1 MIYIINIFLIVSWIV
16 FSIYEGKR
24 EAWFFH
30 KGGVKLKRDIHFYF
44 SVQRISVGIAFLVAL
59 TSTEISWYNLL
70 DVVLTSIMLIIV
82 FPFWHGGYYYL
93 ERNNLNP
100 TIYKKRFKDFNNSSA
115 IFDFTWNER
124 LIMFMVGIMII
135 IHIKRFRKLL
145 NITMLITRGILN
157 Q

>member
-30 KGGVKLKRDIHFYF
+30 KGGIKLRRDIHFYF
-44 SVQRISVGIAFLVAL
+44 SIQRISVGVAFVIAL
-59 TSTEISWYNLL
+59 TSIEISWFNFL
-70 DVVLTSIMLIIV
+70 DVSLTSIMLISM
-82 FPFWHGGYYYL
+82 FPFWHDGYYYL

-100 TIYKKRFKDFNNSSA
+100 TIYQKRFKDFNNSSA

-124 LIMFMVGIMII
+124 KIMFIVGIMII
-135 IHIKRFRKLL
+135 ILKL
-145 NITMLITRGILN
+145 II
-157 Q
+157 

>member
-30 KGGVKLKRDIHFYF
+30 KGGIKLRRDIHFYF
-44 SVQRISVGIAFLVAL
+44 SIQRISVGVAFLIAL
-59 TSTEISWYNLL
+59 TSIEISWHNLL
-70 DVVLTSIMLIIV
+70 DACLTLIMLISI
-82 FPFWHGGYYYL
+82 FPFWHDGCYYL

-100 TIYKKRFKDFNNSSA
+100 TIYQKRFKDFNNSSA

-124 LIMFMVGIMII
+124 KIMFIVGIMII
-135 IHIKRFRKLL
+135 ILKL
-145 NITMLITRGILN
+145 II
-157 Q
+157 